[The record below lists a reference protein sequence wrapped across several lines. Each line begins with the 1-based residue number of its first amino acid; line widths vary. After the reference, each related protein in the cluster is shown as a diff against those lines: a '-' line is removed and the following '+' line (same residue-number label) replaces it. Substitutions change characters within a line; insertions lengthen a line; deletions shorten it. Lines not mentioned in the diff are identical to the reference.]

1 MPNPGEEALER
12 FQKWCT
18 AEGVTFDREA
28 LEIRVF
34 EDACTGQ
41 DNRYHYAVYAR
52 HNLKEGDA
60 VITAIPKAACL
71 SARTCSVA
79 VGPGRLQILLA
90 TTPNAFLYHRF

>member
-34 EDACTGQ
+34 EAGAYT
-41 DNRYHYAVYAR
+41 R
-52 HNLKEGDA
+52 
-60 VITAIPKAACL
+60 P
-71 SARTCSVA
+71 
-79 VGPGRLQILLA
+79 
-90 TTPNAFLYHRF
+90 RFSST